1 MQIQIGATM
10 GFLIFVFGFLAGWFT
25 FRHLLNKKVNEIHE
39 MMEKELDESNAKMEP
54 KTVSI
59 KFEKING
66 LIYVYNRKTDHY
78 ITKGATYEEI
88 VDDLETRFPDKI
100 FLATPGSLKQ
110 VKNDS
115 LSV

>member
-39 MMEKELDESNAKMEP
+39 MMEKNLEESNVKMEP
-54 KTVSI
+54 KKVSL
-59 KFEKING
+59 KFEKINNV
-66 LIYVYNRKTDHY
+66 IYVYNRKTEHF
-78 ITKGATYEEI
+78 ITQGNTYQEI
-88 VDDLETRFPDKI
+88 IEDLEARFPDTI
-100 FLATPGSLKQ
+100 FLATPGALEKIQ
-110 VKNDS
+110 NDS